1 MKVLCVDLKLLSKI
15 LISRSGCYAHL
26 ILQVG
31 DRFTAL
37 ADYCAMGH
45 SEVSMHEGDA
55 VELLKVG
62 CAGWWFIRVI
72 GKKTYLPFGIEV
84 ARNKLLNECVQ

>member
-1 MKVLCVDLKLLSKI
+1 M
-15 LISRSGCYAHL
+15 
-26 ILQVG
+26 LQVG
-31 DRFTAL
+31 DRFNAL

-72 GKKTYLPFGIEV
+72 GKQQVHKWV
-84 ARNKLLNECVQ
+84 CVSVTAAC